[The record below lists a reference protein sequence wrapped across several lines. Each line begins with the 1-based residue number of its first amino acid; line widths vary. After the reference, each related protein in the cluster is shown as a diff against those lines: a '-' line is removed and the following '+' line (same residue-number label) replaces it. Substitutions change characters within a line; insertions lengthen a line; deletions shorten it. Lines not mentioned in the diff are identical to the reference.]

1 MKITFNKTEKRFALN
16 KIFALLC
23 VLISFSC
30 FSCRR
35 FDNATE
41 EREYKAEKLYK
52 KQKTIKIAAAGPWA
66 QKRDGLLN
74 GILYARD
81 IINENG
87 GINGARVLIEVYDD
101 NYNIENGQKIAYKI
115 SEDPEICAVIGHQSS
130 SITVSN
136 SLIYHFYGL
145 LQISP
150 KATSIQYTNQGLDK
164 VFRNISNDHELG
176 RAAADF
182 CKTQNWN
189 NMIIYQVNSEY
200 GRDLSNGFELRCNQ
214 NDIYISARTH
224 FEGYDNIQNYL
235 EDVKKWNSVYNYD
248 AIFLAGTMPQTAEI
262 CSILRDAGVEVPI
275 ISGDTMDYKSFFS
288 IANNRK
294 IEDIYVVS
302 NYDEDS
308 DKEDFTLF
316 KNGFEQKYE
325 SNIDQSTALGY
336 DALMVLAQA
345 IEKADSVKPAKVAKV
360 LKEGKDFDTI
370 LGPYHFA
377 KDGNVLGM
385 KIFVKKTENGK
396 FVKVSK

>member
-1 MKITFNKTEKRFALN
+1 MIFTKTK
-16 KIFALLC
+16 KTVIFKQMSAVLC
-23 VLISFSC
+23 VLISFFC

-35 FDNATE
+35 FDNPTE
-41 EREYKAEKLYK
+41 ERAYRTKKFYE
-52 KQKTIKIAAAGPWA
+52 KQKTIKIAAAGPWS

-81 IINENG
+81 VINDNG
-87 GINGARVLIEVYDD
+87 GINGAKVLVEVFDD
-101 NYNIENGQKIAYKI
+101 NYNIEAGQKIAYKI
-115 SEDPEICAVIGHQSS
+115 AEDPEICAVIGHQSS

-200 GRDLSNGFELRCNQ
+200 GRDLANGFELRCNQ

-224 FEGYDNIQNYL
+224 FEGYDTVQNYL
-235 EDVKKWNSVYNYD
+235 EDVKKWNSIYNYD

-294 IEDIYVVS
+294 IEDVYVVS

-308 DKEDFTLF
+308 EKEDFILF

-345 IEKADSVKPAKVAKV
+345 IEKADSVKPSKVAQA
-360 LKEGKDFDTI
+360 LKAGKDFNTI
-370 LGPYHFA
+370 LGPYSFK
-377 KDGNVLGM
+377 KDGNVRGM

>member
-1 MKITFNKTEKRFALN
+1 MKMITNRQKNRFTHTKL
-16 KIFALLC
+16 FAAIC
-23 VLISFSC
+23 VLISLSC

-35 FDNATE
+35 FDNASE

-52 KQKTIKIAAAGPWA
+52 NHKTIKIAAAGPWA

-87 GINGARVLIEVYDD
+87 GINGAMVKIEVFDD
-101 NYNIENGQKIAYKI
+101 NYNIEQGQKAAYKI
-115 SEDPEICAVIGHQSS
+115 AEDPEICAVIGHQSS

-189 NMIIYQVNSEY
+189 NMIIYQLNSEY

-214 NDIYISARTH
+214 NDIYISSRTH
-224 FEGYDNIQNYL
+224 FEAYDTVQNYL
-235 EDVKKWNSVYNYD
+235 EDIKQWNSVYNYD
-248 AIFLAGTMPQTAEI
+248 AIFLAGTLPQTAEI
-262 CSILRDAGVEVPI
+262 CSVLRDAGVKVPI
-275 ISGDTMDYKSFFS
+275 ISGDTMDYKSFFN
-288 IANNRK
+288 IANNKK

-302 NYDEDS
+302 NYDADS
-308 DKEDFTLF
+308 EKEDFVLF

-325 SNIDQSTALGY
+325 TNIDQSAALGY
-336 DALMVLAQA
+336 DALMALAQA
-345 IEKADSVKPAKVAKV
+345 IEKADSTKPSEIAKAM
-360 LKEGKDFDTI
+360 KEETEFKTI

-377 KDGNVLGM
+377 KDGNVRGM
-385 KIFVKKTENGK
+385 KVVVKRAEEGR